1 MKRVCIILLA
11 VCGLMLAMG
20 SFARADVADPITF
33 YLTQPEDPSTKDGN
47 QLATA
52 NAIEVTVETA
62 ASSNC
67 SGASTCYEV
76 LFTPPSSTTLS
87 GLFWLNVNAD
97 GVGGV
102 SNGNSYFTAYSSYGI
117 SYTNGSEDSFGP
129 FDVGIGSVSG
139 LAAGESL
146 AFYLSPK
153 TGNTAWTSAANVLIP
168 TTGYSTT
175 YYAQGFDA
183 VAGGPQDAGFYTP
196 APVPEPASLALLGSG
211 LLGLA
216 GFARRRF
223 LK

>member
-1 MKRVCIILLA
+1 MKRLCIILLA

-20 SFARADVADPITF
+20 SFARADIITF
-33 YLTQPEDPSTKDGN
+33 YLTQPEDPPTKDGN
-47 QLATA
+47 KIATA
-52 NAIEVTVETA
+52 NAIMVTVETA
-62 ASSNC
+62 ASSFC

-76 LFTPPSSTTLS
+76 LFTPPSSSTLS
-87 GLFWLNVNAD
+87 GVFWLNVNAD

-102 SNGNSYFTAYSSYGI
+102 SNGHSYFTAYSSYGI
-117 SYTNGSEDSFGP
+117 SYTNGSEDAFGA

-139 LAAGESL
+139 LAAGASL
-146 AFYLSPK
+146 AVYLSPA

-175 YYAQGFDA
+175 YYSHGFDA
-183 VAGGPQDAGFYTP
+183 VAGGPQDAGVYT
-196 APVPEPASLALLGSG
+196 PVPEPASIALFGSG